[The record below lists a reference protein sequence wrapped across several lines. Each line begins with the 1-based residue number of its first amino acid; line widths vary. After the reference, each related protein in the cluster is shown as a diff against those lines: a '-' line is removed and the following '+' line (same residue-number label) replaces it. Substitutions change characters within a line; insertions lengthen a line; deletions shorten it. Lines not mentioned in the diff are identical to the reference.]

1 MSNFQSKMDV
11 CLETNEPTSQSD
23 RGSID
28 SNDLFESKYKC
39 LEQTL
44 MCNESTLMLSR
55 TLNNTNTISLI
66 NNEIEVSP

>member
-11 CLETNEPTSQSD
+11 CLETNEPTYQSD